1 MKKILSMILSI
12 CSLISAMTVSAQR
25 MYINADGEI
34 TLDDAVLTLQKAM
47 GVTITGKVFNES
59 AADINSD
66 GKIALDDAIEILKAA
81 MKVNS

>member
-1 MKKILSMILSI
+1 
-12 CSLISAMTVSAQR
+12 